1 MTTMHDVVSR
11 ALDVDGAIG
20 AIRALLMMRASG
32 RWHDVV
38 ARDAEPW
45 QVLSALL
52 ALLELARRGELKL
65 YQVRAF
71 APVEFS
77 RDAASE
83 AA

>member
-1 MTTMHDVVSR
+1 MHDVVSR
-11 ALDVDGAIG
+11 PLDVDGAI
-20 AIRALLMMRASG
+20 AVIRALLMARAAG
-32 RWHDVV
+32 RWLDVV

-45 QVLSALL
+45 QVLSVLL

-65 YQVRAF
+65 YQTRPF
-71 APVEFS
+71 GPVEFS